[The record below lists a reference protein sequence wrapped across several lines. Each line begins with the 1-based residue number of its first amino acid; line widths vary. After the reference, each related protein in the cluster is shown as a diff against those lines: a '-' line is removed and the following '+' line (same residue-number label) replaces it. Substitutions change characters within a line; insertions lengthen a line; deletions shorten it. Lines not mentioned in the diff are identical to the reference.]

1 MSVID
6 DIKARVDIVALISET
21 VKLRKSGRTYMG
33 LCPFHAHKHN
43 TPSFAV
49 WPDSGVWKC
58 FGQCNEGGD
67 IFKFVMKR
75 DGVEFSEALRSLA
88 QRAGV
93 ELKPRTPEEQEQ
105 EDNLD
110 HLRQLLEAAV
120 KYYHHLLNNAPQ
132 AAPAREHLAKRGL
145 TEKAVEMFELGYA
158 LDDWDAALR
167 YFTGKGYSQKDLLDA
182 GLIIEKEAA
191 TSEASHSSLSEAPRA
206 ERAGVT
212 RHFDRFRDRLM
223 IPVRDERGRMTG
235 FQARALRPDAVPKF
249 MNSPQT
255 ALFDKGRTLFGL
267 HLARKAIRE
276 AEAAIVVEG
285 NLDVVA
291 AHQAGFGNVVSSQGT
306 ALTEHQL
313 RLLKKY
319 SKRII
324 LALDADEAGSTAAR
338 RGGSE
343 VAPAALIPA
352 LRWGVSDRKEISR
365 ALADG
370 DAEFV
375 FDPRGLVRAE
385 GRLGTDIRVMTLPE
399 GLDPDEVIR
408 QNPGEWRALVDAA
421 EPVVAY
427 VIRVLTENRDLDDP
441 KVKTGI
447 AETVLPLIADVAQP
461 IERDTYRQKLA
472 RVLKVD
478 ERSLVVKRA
487 PPKRAVPPSATS
499 KQVVAES
506 QPGAKP
512 APESPWEASKLEAYC
527 LGALLKTPELLYKA
541 DRQLQDLGLPK
552 LAPEDFARTELQ
564 LLFRAFTA
572 ALEQFDSDA
581 LDHVRENL
589 DPALEPRLT
598 ALIQESDVPA
608 ATDARAVDDLMARV
622 LQLRKDT
629 LKEWVGEL
637 RFLEEAAQEQGDRA
651 RLYEYQKEKIQQ
663 MKALTQLDQALARK
677 SRRGET
683 LPRLGMR

>member
-324 LALDADEAGSTAAR
+324 LALDADEAGDAATL
-338 RGGSE
+338 RGLT
-343 VAPAALIPA
+343 VAREAL
-352 LRWGVSDRKEISR
+352 DRE
-365 ALADG
+365 AD
-370 DAEFV
+370 FV
-375 FDPRGLVRAE
+375 FDPRGLVKTE
-385 GRLGTDIRVMTLPE
+385 GRLGADVRVMTLPE

-552 LAPEDFARTELQ
+552 LAPEDFALTELQ

>member
-324 LALDADEAGSTAAR
+324 LALDADEAGDAATL
-338 RGGSE
+338 RGLT
-343 VAPAALIPA
+343 VAREAL
-352 LRWGVSDRKEISR
+352 DRE
-365 ALADG
+365 AD
-370 DAEFV
+370 FV
-375 FDPRGLVRAE
+375 FDPRGLVKTE
-385 GRLGTDIRVMTLPE
+385 GRLGADVRVMTLPE